1 MNSRKLAGASA
12 ASVGAA
18 TAVVALLLG
27 TVSGNAGEGDPR
39 SSAFGIAA
47 EGLIPIDP
55 TPYVEAPPDDRKALL
70 EVPGPDSDGLHIALL
85 KVEAEAFRSKATAV
99 DVDILGIEAKL
110 IEARCDHGRGDA
122 SIIGGEGNGKVLP
135 SNPATGQELDLSPIL
150 KIEFNRQKRD
160 RDKLTVDALVV
171 SLLPGDKSGLAVTE
185 KDLAD
190 LEKLAP
196 NLQVPTMEQLQAER
210 AKSAPQKPQQQQQPQ
225 QLQLQPQQQQP
236 QQQQPQQQKPQK
248 QPSAPTVADLV
259 SQLKS
264 LNPNLVPKGDGD
276 ALLEIVVS
284 SASCSDERKKEE
296 PKEAP
301 KPKPVEADL
310 PVTH

>member
-39 SSAFGIAA
+39 ASAYGISS
-47 EGLIPIDP
+47 EGLLPIDP

-70 EVPGPDSDGLHIALL
+70 EVPGPDEDLLHIALL

-99 DVDILGIEAKL
+99 DVDVLGLSVDL
-110 IEARCDHGRGDA
+110 IEARCDHGRGDS
-122 SIIGGEGNGKVLP
+122 SILGGEGNGNGKVLP

-150 KIEFNRQKRD
+150 KLEFNRQHRD

-171 SLLPGDKSGLAVTE
+171 SLLPGDKSGLAVAE
-185 KDLAD
+185 KDLTD
-190 LEKLAP
+190 LKSLAP
-196 NLQVPTMEQLQAER
+196 NLKVPTMDELKAEN
-210 AKSAPQKPQQQQQPQ
+210 
-225 QLQLQPQQQQP
+225 
-236 QQQQPQQQKPQK
+236 
-248 QPSAPTVADLV
+248 PSAPAPTVEDLANKV
-259 SQLKS
+259 KQI
-264 LNPNLVPKGDGD
+264 NPGLAPKGDGD
-276 ALLEIVVS
+276 ALLEIVIS

-296 PKEAP
+296 KEEAP
-301 KPKPVEADL
+301 KPKPVEAEL